1 MNVAEVFHKVE
12 WRLTKIR
19 TSRTVAMRNAR
30 PIVSFTFDDFPKSAV
45 NNGARLLDENGVAG
59 TFFFC
64 KSFADQ
70 TVDGIRY
77 YESADLRALV
87 EAGHE
92 IGCHTAG
99 HLRVS
104 RFANGDIIDDI
115 EANSAFLA
123 EQLPDYTVSTF
134 AYPFGDI
141 NMRTKTLLQN
151 YFVACRS
158 IHERLNVGMADL
170 GTLRASKLY
179 SAMTNADKLR
189 KLIRKAAAQNAWLIL
204 YTHDVD
210 EIPSPCGCTP
220 ALLNIAIKMAI
231 AEGCEI
237 LTIKDALGAIGFSA
251 SPDLPLRDRLR
262 PDQTWRM
269 ETEIETRAVA
279 RTALTPPDF
288 KEVEPPTD
296 ARQKV
301 AVIIVAFRNP
311 GDIVTCL
318 RSLANAD
325 PTQPFD
331 VYICENGGP
340 AAYSA
345 DLEALGSLGYAVQ
358 QATTLEP
365 TENSAFFRVAT
376 SSMTDKPITVHI
388 GEAKDNFGY
397 GGGVNAWIKPL
408 LPNPEW
414 KGFWILNPDTIPDPM
429 ALKQLVNY
437 GERYG
442 IGMVGGRLVYA
453 HNPEIIAS
461 RGLQLNFWKA
471 STIGIDKFHS
481 SSKRPNRADV
491 DRRIDSPSGASF
503 YISHDCV
510 RRIGLMPEDY
520 FLFFEDIEW
529 GLRAKSASGVGYAH
543 DAIVKHIGGTTI
555 GSAGA
560 RGKQSKLAVYL
571 EFRNRLVFIRR
582 NYPVW
587 LPWTALMLLAH
598 AFEFLAVGAWTNFR
612 AALAG
617 WKAGLANETGRPDH
631 LTSQP
636 NK

>member
-1 MNVAEVFHKVE
+1 MNVAEIFHKVE

-19 TSRTVAMRNAR
+19 TSRTVAMGNSK

-45 NNGARLLDENGVAG
+45 DNGARLLDENGVAG
-59 TFFFC
+59 TFYFC

-77 YESADLRALV
+77 YDRTDLSALV
-87 EAGHE
+87 GAGHE

-99 HLRVS
+99 HLRVP
-104 RFANGDIIDDI
+104 RFANADLIDDI
-115 EANSAFLA
+115 ESNAAFLA
-123 EQLPDYTVSTF
+123 EQVPDYTVSTF

-141 NMRTKTLLQN
+141 DMRTKTLMQN

-158 IHERLNVGMADL
+158 IHERLNIGMADL

-189 KLIRKAAAQNAWLIL
+189 KLIQKAAAQNAWLIL

-220 ALLNIAIKMAI
+220 ALLNIAIKTAI

-237 LTIKDALGAIGFSA
+237 LPIKDALGAIGFSA
-251 SPDLPLRDRLR
+251 LPFPRFSDRPR
-262 PDQTWRM
+262 SDGVGR
-269 ETEIETRAVA
+269 TEAEMKTHGISKP
-279 RTALTPPDF
+279 TPTTPDF
-288 KEVEPPTD
+288 EPPTD
-296 ARQKV
+296 ARRKV

-311 GDIVTCL
+311 ADIVNCL
-318 RSLANAD
+318 RSLAKAD
-325 PTQPFD
+325 AAQPFD
-331 VYICENGGP
+331 VCICENGGP
-340 AAYSA
+340 AAYAA
-345 DLEALGSLGYAVQ
+345 DIDALRNLGYAVQ

-365 TENSAFFRVAT
+365 SEDAAFVRVARGSKTNT
-376 SSMTDKPITVHI
+376 SITVHI
-388 GEAKDNFGY
+388 GEAKDNLGY
-397 GGGVNAWIKPL
+397 GGGVNAWIRPL

-414 KGFWILNPDTIPDPM
+414 KGFWILNPDTVPDPM
-429 ALKQLVNY
+429 ALKQLVDY
-437 GERYG
+437 GEQNG
-442 IGMVGGRLVYA
+442 IGMVGSRLVYA

-461 RGLQLNFWKA
+461 RGLQWNFWKA
-471 STIGIDKFHS
+471 STVGIDKFHA

-503 YISHDCV
+503 YISNDSV

-520 FLFFEDIEW
+520 FLFFEDLEW
-529 GLRAKSASGVGYAH
+529 GLRAKSVCGIGYAH

-555 GSAGA
+555 GSANA
-560 RGKQSKLAVYL
+560 RGKQSQLAVYL
-571 EFRNRLVFIRR
+571 EFRNRLLFVRR
-582 NYPVW
+582 NYPIW
-587 LPWTALMLLAH
+587 LPWTALMLLART
-598 AFEFLAVGAWTNFR
+598 FEFLAVGAWTNFR

-617 WKAGLANETGRPDH
+617 WRSGLANETGRPEH
-631 LTSQP
+631 LTSR
-636 NK
+636 